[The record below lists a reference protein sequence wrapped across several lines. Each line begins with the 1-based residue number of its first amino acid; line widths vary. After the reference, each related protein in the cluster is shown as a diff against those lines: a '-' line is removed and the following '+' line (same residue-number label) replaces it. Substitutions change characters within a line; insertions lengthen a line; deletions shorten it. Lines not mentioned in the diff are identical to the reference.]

1 MAKKL
6 TLHWRLL
13 RHDLLKPDQYH
24 EEAVQ
29 QLLGYSV
36 SKQSY
41 QLEESSSGK
50 LPQSLCLCLLQFKL
64 VLAFSIVLRMY
75 ISNGF
80 VSAVKGIFVTRD
92 QPLFSQWNM
101 KLFVEKR
108 DFVKL
113 FSVKRQMNVWF
124 AVNREF
130 KVTSYLKGP
139 RKSIFIL
146 FDKTEYK
153 HSIKCFHGKNIWY
166 I

>member
-41 QLEESSSGK
+41 QLEESSSRK
-50 LPQSLCLCLLQFKL
+50 LPQSLCLLKFKL
-64 VLAFSIVLRMY
+64 LLAFSIVLRMY

-80 VSAVKGIFVTRD
+80 VSAVKGIFTTRD
-92 QPLFSQWNM
+92 QPLFSPWNM
-101 KLFVEKR
+101 KLFVVKR

-113 FSVKRQMNVWF
+113 FSVKRQMNV
-124 AVNREF
+124 
-130 KVTSYLKGP
+130 
-139 RKSIFIL
+139 
-146 FDKTEYK
+146 
-153 HSIKCFHGKNIWY
+153 
-166 I
+166 

>member
-41 QLEESSSGK
+41 QLEESSSRK
-50 LPQSLCLCLLQFKL
+50 LPQSLCLLKFKL
-64 VLAFSIVLRMY
+64 LLAFSIVLRMY

-80 VSAVKGIFVTRD
+80 VSAVKGIFMTRD
-92 QPLFSQWNM
+92 QPLFSPWNM
-101 KLFVEKR
+101 KLFVVKR

-113 FSVKRQMNVWF
+113 FSVKRQMNV
-124 AVNREF
+124 
-130 KVTSYLKGP
+130 
-139 RKSIFIL
+139 
-146 FDKTEYK
+146 
-153 HSIKCFHGKNIWY
+153 
-166 I
+166 